1 MLIDGG
7 GTPRGD
13 YDVGARTVLPAL
25 RAMNVRSLDVM
36 VATHADA
43 DHIEGLTSVML
54 GLPVGKLWIGERK
67 DDPNLNMLLRAA
79 EQRHVPVREVRRGD
93 RVQAGEARFTVLWP
107 VGQPFSKADN
117 DNSVVVRLD
126 TPRFHTVFLG
136 DLPDPIEGELGVGQ
150 LDVLKTAHHGSH
162 FSTGAAFLQET
173 RPKNA
178 VISVGRNTYG
188 HPNSQVLDR
197 LAAIGTRIW
206 RTDQV
211 GTVRWPLP

>member
-1 MLIDGG
+1 MALGWNAATGEVVAPASPADSAIWHAPAYPVPAALAVIGG
-7 GTPRGD
+7 VLLGF
-13 YDVGARTVLPAL
+13 GAAWGAGV
-25 RAMNVRSLDVM
+25 
-36 VATHADA
+36 
-43 DHIEGLTSVML
+43 
-54 GLPVGKLWIGERK
+54 
-67 DDPNLNMLLRAA
+67 LLRAA
-79 EQRHVPVREVRRGD
+79 GERHVPVREVRRGD
-93 RVQAGEARFTVLWP
+93 SMQAGEAHFTVLWP

-150 LDVLKTAHHGSH
+150 LDVLKTAHHGSR
-162 FSTGAAFLQET
+162 FSTGEAFLQET

-188 HPNSQVLDR
+188 HPNAQVLDW
-197 LAAIGTRIW
+197 LAAAGVQVW

-211 GTVRWPLP
+211 GTVHWPLP